1 MRSIHNFDILN
12 RGHDSLK
19 EEIELLKKSLLYTNE
34 NFSNID
40 LLECKR
46 VLNYIF
52 YDFNISK
59 QLIDYAENRR
69 GIHEVEGKFYIK
81 EKSNF
86 KRKH

>member
-19 EEIELLKKSLLYTNE
+19 EEIELLKNSLLYTNE

-46 VLNYIF
+46 V
-52 YDFNISK
+52 
-59 QLIDYAENRR
+59 
-69 GIHEVEGKFYIK
+69 
-81 EKSNF
+81 
-86 KRKH
+86 